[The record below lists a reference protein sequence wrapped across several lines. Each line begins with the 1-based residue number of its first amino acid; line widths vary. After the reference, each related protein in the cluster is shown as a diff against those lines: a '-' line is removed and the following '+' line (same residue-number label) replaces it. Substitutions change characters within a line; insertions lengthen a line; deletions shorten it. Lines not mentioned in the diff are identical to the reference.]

1 MTHKTCKKCSESKPL
16 ADFKRRLTRAQALA
30 RGYKGE
36 RLVTIESSMC
46 KPCQPRKRK
55 LTELTAKELQNR
67 VAHNDI
73 SVLDK
78 RLILE
83 ERKRMHV
90 VNSAIA
96 TRNRWVETW
105 ARELRS
111 ILKPLKAEIASA
123 SAQARYADK
132 KGQMERQEFFAMYD
146 STLRQQLARIELD
159 YARNPRRVTSSRWE
173 EMLDKNTAPDMR
185 DAWGGLPIEDRALVK
200 IPALVLYRGD

>member
-1 MTHKTCKKCSESKPL
+1 MTHKTCKKCGESKPL
-16 ADFKRRLTRAQALA
+16 ATFKRRLTRAQALA

-96 TRNRWVETW
+96 TRNRWLQTW

-111 ILKPLKAEIASA
+111 ILKPLKEEIASA

-132 KGQMERQEFFAMYD
+132 KGQMERQGFFAMYD

-173 EMLDKNTAPDMR
+173 EMIDKNTAPDMR
-185 DAWGGLPIEDRALVK
+185 EAWAELPIEDRALVK

>member
-1 MTHKTCKKCSESKPL
+1 MTHKTCKKCGESKPL
-16 ADFKRRLTRAQALA
+16 ATFKRTLTRAQALA

-96 TRNRWVETW
+96 TRNRWLQTW

-132 KGQMERQEFFAMYD
+132 KGQMERQGFFAMYD
-146 STLRQQLARIELD
+146 TALRQQLARIELD
-159 YARNPRRVTSSRWE
+159 YKRNPRRVTSSRWE

-185 DAWGGLPIEDRALVK
+185 DAWAELPIEDRALVK

>member
-1 MTHKTCKKCSESKPL
+1 
-16 ADFKRRLTRAQALA
+16 
-30 RGYKGE
+30 
-36 RLVTIESSMC
+36 
-46 KPCQPRKRK
+46 
-55 LTELTAKELQNR
+55 
-67 VAHNDI
+67 
-73 SVLDK
+73 
-78 RLILE
+78 
-83 ERKRMHV
+83 MHV

-132 KGQMERQEFFAMYD
+132 KGQMERQGFFAMYD

-159 YARNPRRVTSSRWE
+159 YKRNPRRVTSARWE

-185 DAWGGLPIEDRALVK
+185 DAWAELPIEDRALVK

>member
-123 SAQARYADK
+123 SAQARYADR

-159 YARNPRRVTSSRWE
+159 YKRNPRRVTSSRWE

-185 DAWGGLPIEDRALVK
+185 NAWGGLSIEDRALVK
-200 IPALVLYRGD
+200 IPALVLYRGE

>member
-1 MTHKTCKKCSESKPL
+1 MTHKPCKKCGESKPL
-16 ADFKRRLTRAQALA
+16 ADFKRKLTRAQALA

-96 TRNRWVETW
+96 TRNRWVKTW

-132 KGQMERQEFFAMYD
+132 KGQMERQGFFAMYD

-159 YARNPRRVTSSRWE
+159 YARNPRRVTSSAWE
-173 EMLDKNTAPDMR
+173 ELVDKYTASDIR
-185 DAWGGLPIEDRALVK
+185 EAWGELPLEDRALVK
-200 IPALVLYRGD
+200 TPALVLYRGN

>member
-96 TRNRWVETW
+96 TRNRWLQTW

-159 YARNPRRVTSSRWE
+159 YKRNPRRVTSSRWE

-185 DAWGGLPIEDRALVK
+185 DAWGELPIEDRALVK

>member
-1 MTHKTCKKCSESKPL
+1 MTHKPCKKCGESKPL
-16 ADFKRRLTRAQALA
+16 ADFKRKLTRAQALA

-36 RLVTIESSMC
+36 HLVTIESSMC

-55 LTELTAKELQNR
+55 LTELTAKEL
-67 VAHNDI
+67 HNLTVSGDI
-73 SVLDK
+73 SLLDK

-83 ERKRMHV
+83 ERKRQ
-90 VNSAIA
+90 SILTSSIA
-96 TRNRWVETW
+96 TRTRWVETW

-111 ILKPLKAEIASA
+111 ILKPLKEEIASA

-173 EMLDKNTAPDMR
+173 EMLDKNTAPDIR
-185 DAWGGLPIEDRALVK
+185 EAWGELPLEDRALVK
-200 IPALVLYRGD
+200 TPALVLYRGD

>member
-96 TRNRWVETW
+96 TRNRWLQTW

-123 SAQARYADK
+123 SAQARYADS

-159 YARNPRRVTSSRWE
+159 YKRNPRRVTSSRWE

-185 DAWGGLPIEDRALVK
+185 NAWGELPIEDRALVK

>member
-123 SAQARYADK
+123 SAQARYADR

-159 YARNPRRVTSSRWE
+159 YKRNPRRVTSSRWE

-185 DAWGGLPIEDRALVK
+185 NAWGGLSIEDRALVK

>member
-123 SAQARYADK
+123 SAQARYADR

-159 YARNPRRVTSSRWE
+159 YKRNPRRVTSSRWE
-173 EMLDKNTAPDMR
+173 KMLDKNTAPDMR